1 MSDRAAYA
9 HAAVPV
15 APAAGNGTSN
25 GEGEGVGAASGGS
38 PPVLQVVDAGK
49 EYRLYATPRDRLKAL
64 VTGRR
69 YHRSHWALQGV
80 NFSLHRGQ
88 CLGVIG
94 DNGAG
99 KSSLLKLLAGTM
111 QPTTG
116 RVDRIGRVTAIL
128 ELGAGFHPDFTGR
141 DNLYFA
147 GSLIGIAQAEMQ
159 KLEAGIVEFA
169 ELGDAIGRAVKTY
182 SSGMTV
188 RLAFALVTAVQPDV
202 LIIDEALAVGDQ
214 HFQKKCIERI
224 TAFRKAGCTILFC
237 SHSPYHIR
245 HLCDVALWLDG
256 GRVRELGAT
265 EPVLAAYEMHTRLR
279 NAQDGLEN
287 IADPARGTAAAG
299 AATVAA
305 SAAEHALASGGSDA
319 AGAPASATAA
329 TAAATSPSPDGQA
342 GDALA
347 AAAAASGPTSGAARI
362 VTVTV
367 AGLDDGEPPVLH
379 SRDLVATITVR
390 GRGDERPNIGFM
402 IEQVRGSG
410 ITSLATHEEGAHPL
424 PLGDGLWRSVL
435 SFPAL
440 PLHSGDYVLS
450 AFLFDESG
458 LIVYDEWLRTMQFRF
473 VSPTLMPGLVRL
485 PHHWA

>member
-1 MSDRAAYA
+1 MSAAPE
-9 HAAVPV
+9 HAAP
-15 APAAGNGTSN
+15 
-25 GEGEGVGAASGGS
+25 ASGA
-38 PPVLQVVDAGK
+38 PVLQVQGAGK

-64 VTGRR
+64 VTGRST
-69 YHRSHWALQGV
+69 HRSHWALQDV
-80 NFSLHRGQ
+80 SFTLHRGQ

-99 KSSLLKLLAGTM
+99 KSSLLKLLAGTT

-116 RVDRIGRVTAIL
+116 RIDRIGRVTAIL

-147 GSLIGIAQAEMQ
+147 GSLIGIAQAQMQ
-159 KLEAGIVEFA
+159 ALEPGIIEFA
-169 ELGDAIGRAVKTY
+169 ELGDAIARPVKTY

-224 TAFRKAGCTILFC
+224 TTFRKAGCTILFC

-279 NAQDGLEN
+279 NAQDGLDGAE
-287 IADPARGTAAAG
+287 AG
-299 AATVAA
+299 
-305 SAAEHALASGGSDA
+305 SAA
-319 AGAPASATAA
+319 P
-329 TAAATSPSPDGQA
+329 
-342 GDALA
+342 A
-347 AAAAASGPTSGAARI
+347 AAAAAHAMQEAPALNGAEAGDAAAGGATSGAAASGGASPSASPGAAVQGAARI
-362 VTVTV
+362 VSMTV
-367 AGLDDGEPPVLH
+367 AGLDDASPPVLH

-402 IEQVRGSG
+402 IEQARGSG
-410 ITSLATHEEGAHPL
+410 ITSLATHEEGAHPVA
-424 PLGDGLWRSVL
+424 LGDGLWRSVL

-485 PHHWA
+485 PHQWA